1 MVIKLDMSKAFD
13 RVEWECLARVMQK
26 MGFHDHWI
34 SIIMICITFVT
45 YSVLI
50 NEEMKGEIITSRGIR
65 QEDSLLPFLFLLCAE
80 GLSAML

>member
-1 MVIKLDMSKAFD
+1 
-13 RVEWECLARVMQK
+13 

-34 SIIMICITFVT
+34 SIIMMCITSVT
-45 YSVLI
+45 YSVII
-50 NEEMKGEIITSRGIR
+50 NGETKGEIITSRDIR